1 MFTFRVRITLNEDQF
16 YSISKCLKQENTE
29 QLDEQ
34 LNEQLKSDIYQ
45 QIIDQIK
52 NINSNYY

>member
-16 YSISKCLKQENTE
+16 YSIRKDLEHSENMADELKNH
-29 QLDEQ
+29 
-34 LNEQLKSDIYQ
+34 IYQ